1 MSIAAKLII
10 VLAAA
15 LACFAAGVKW
25 QIGIVA
31 ARDLKVVQDNARVQ
45 ILRADKADQA
55 ADKYEKTKTRIET
68 RFVEVEKEVVRVVN
82 SIQYR
87 DRACLD
93 PDGLRVLSA
102 AIAGDNPPSK
112 PAPAVSSPV
121 AT

>member
-68 RFVEVEKEVVRVVN
+68 RFIEVEKEVVRVVN

-93 PDGLRVLSA
+93 PDGLRVLTA
-102 AIAGDNPPSK
+102 ALAGDNPPGK
-112 PAPAVSSPV
+112 PATAVSSP
-121 AT
+121 ATP